1 VRDVPQRLSEAAR
14 LGFRA
19 AIVPAE
25 SQRDAGVVRKVGAMS
40 VVGVPDIEAALRVLD
55 LGVRDCEPLFDTHG
69 NRPGRPVLG
78 VV

>member
-1 VRDVPQRLSEAAR
+1 MPQRLAEAAR

-25 SQRDAGVVRKVGAMS
+25 SHRDAGVVRKVDGLK
-40 VVGVPDIEAALRVLD
+40 VVGVPDIDAALRVLD
-55 LGVRDCEPLFDTHG
+55 LGVRGLAAAVQGAPQRART
-69 NRPGRPVLG
+69 PALG